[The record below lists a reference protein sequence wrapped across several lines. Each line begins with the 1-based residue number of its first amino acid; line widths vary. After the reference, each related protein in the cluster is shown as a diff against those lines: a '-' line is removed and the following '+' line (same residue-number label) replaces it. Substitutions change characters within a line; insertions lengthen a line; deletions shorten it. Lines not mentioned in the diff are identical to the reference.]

1 MNQIKIGEFISEL
14 RKEEGLTQIE
24 LGEKLGVSNKA
35 VSKWENGKCLP
46 DPSLYEPLCSILH
59 ISLTEL
65 FNGERIKKEEVL
77 EKSDQILSD
86 VMQHAKSNKILDF
99 ISSILIVSAI
109 LLFFMPTLKEFDQT
123 LSIITISIGLLLLT
137 LGLSLK
143 LFIWQR
149 INNKK
154 IKNTGMGFTSGL
166 TLLFI
171 ALKLTGYIDWP
182 WIWVI
187 SPIWIVI
194 LLLLILFAIVMI
206 GGRIKK
212 GKW

>member
-1 MNQIKIGEFISEL
+1 MDQIKIGKFISEL

-77 EKSDQILSD
+77 EKSDQILND

-109 LLFFMPTLKEFDQT
+109 ILFFIPTLKEFDQT
-123 LSIITISIGLLLLT
+123 LSIITILIGLLLLT

-143 LFIWQR
+143 LNEDEIEELLNSASYSLPK
-149 INNKK
+149 NNIYDLIIRFCFVEK
-154 IKNTGMGFTSGL
+154 IYNIKDVNE
-166 TLLFI
+166 LLAI
-171 ALKLTGYIDWP
+171 YNCKLFSY
-182 WIWVI
+182 
-187 SPIWIVI
+187 
-194 LLLLILFAIVMI
+194 
-206 GGRIKK
+206 
-212 GKW
+212 